1 MDDDLKG
8 ITNLL
13 LAAKLYHVPD
23 QLAKERANHLLEM
36 VNLKDAANRNV
47 NTYSGGMRKRL
58 ELIIGLIHEPKIL
71 FLDEPT
77 LGLDIQTRSVIWDY
91 LKNLNKEKGLTIFI
105 TTHYLEEADYLCDR
119 IGIIDNGKILTVDS
133 PVNLKNQLGGDIID
147 LKLDLNETERIHELN
162 NLDFVKK
169 IDVMDKN
176 IRIRVEKGEIAL
188 PLIIESLNSKG
199 IMVTSVSLDKP
210 SLDEVFLEY
219 TGRSLRDA
227 ESEKSDSFKMYFARR
242 SR

>member
-1 MDDDLKG
+1 MTD
-8 ITNLL
+8 
-13 LAAKLYHVPD
+13 
-23 QLAKERANHLLEM
+23 
-36 VNLKDAANRNV
+36 
-47 NTYSGGMRKRL
+47 
-58 ELIIGLIHEPKIL
+58 
-71 FLDEPT
+71 
-77 LGLDIQTRSVIWDY
+77 
-91 LKNLNKEKGLTIFI
+91 
-105 TTHYLEEADYLCDR
+105 LEEADYLCDR
-119 IGIIDNGKILTVDS
+119 IGIIDNGKILIVDS

-147 LKLDLNETERIHELN
+147 LKLDLNDTERIHELN

-199 IMVTSVSLDKP
+199 IMVTSVSLVKP

>member
-1 MDDDLKG
+1 M
-8 ITNLL
+8 
-13 LAAKLYHVPD
+13 
-23 QLAKERANHLLEM
+23 
-36 VNLKDAANRNV
+36 
-47 NTYSGGMRKRL
+47 
-58 ELIIGLIHEPKIL
+58 
-71 FLDEPT
+71 
-77 LGLDIQTRSVIWDY
+77 
-91 LKNLNKEKGLTIFI
+91 
-105 TTHYLEEADYLCDR
+105 
-119 IGIIDNGKILTVDS
+119 
-133 PVNLKNQLGGDIID
+133 KNQLGGDIID
-147 LKLDLNETERIHELN
+147 LKLDLNDTERIHELN

>member
-1 MDDDLKG
+1 M
-8 ITNLL
+8 
-13 LAAKLYHVPD
+13 
-23 QLAKERANHLLEM
+23 
-36 VNLKDAANRNV
+36 
-47 NTYSGGMRKRL
+47 
-58 ELIIGLIHEPKIL
+58 
-71 FLDEPT
+71 
-77 LGLDIQTRSVIWDY
+77 
-91 LKNLNKEKGLTIFI
+91 TIFI

-210 SLDEVFLEY
+210 SLDEVFLDY

>member
-1 MDDDLKG
+1 MNQNVKIDEAYKTIG
-8 ITNLL
+8 EVT
-13 LAAKLYHVPD
+13 
-23 QLAKERANHLLEM
+23 KEL
-36 VNLKDAANRNV
+36 
-47 NTYSGGMRKRL
+47 
-58 ELIIGLIHEPKIL
+58 GLIDKKTGQLQTHTIRYWETQFKQIKPSIRAGNRRYYSNKDFQVIKL
-71 FLDEPT
+71 VKFL
-77 LGLDIQTRSVIWDY
+77 L
-91 LKNLNKEKGLTIFI
+91 KEKGLTIFI

-119 IGIIDNGKILTVDS
+119 IGIIDNGKILIVDS

-147 LKLDLNETERIHELN
+147 LKLDLNDTERIHELN

-210 SLDEVFLEY
+210 SLDEVFLKY

-242 SR
+242 RR